1 MLEKVLV
8 VLGNMSKRIYTRT
21 GDKGETG
28 LLSGERIDKDSHRVE
43 AYGTVDELISV
54 LGLAKVHTSER
65 IAGHIHSIQ
74 QVLFYIAAELATN
87 MHHIDSVNDWRKD
100 LKRAGEQDVT
110 ELENLAD
117 ELSEE
122 LPQLSNFVIPG
133 GTRGAAFLHQARTV
147 CRRAERRVIAFS
159 RLEQVNGEIIRY
171 LNRLSDLLFVMA
183 RYENLQAGDGDYLIS
198 RNGVQ
203 Q

>member
-1 MLEKVLV
+1 
-8 VLGNMSKRIYTRT
+8 MSKRIYTRT